1 MFVVTGGLNSNVVF
15 TYCGLRCRYHR
26 GVGFGDGDESEDA
39 MDMVLTIR
47 VSVWCQCDVYQPLHS
62 HLWLQKHDG
71 DNVKHENEKLIRSL
85 CDAVDGVVMPVTD
98 GLTAL
103 AELRSRAGSYC
114 DHSARYRTRLLY
126 TPTTAR
132 SVDLTAVV

>member
-1 MFVVTGGLNSNVVF
+1 MSYSLTVVCVAAITGVWVLVTAMKARTPWIWYLRYVCLCGVSAMFTNFAFHV
-15 TYCGLRCRYHR
+15 
-26 GVGFGDGDESEDA
+26 
-39 MDMVLTIR
+39 
-47 VSVWCQCDVYQPLHS
+47 
-62 HLWLQKHDG
+62 WLQKHDG